1 MQLEEEY
8 EWLPTR
14 DISKSRGPGLRGRR
28 QGVERR
34 GGRNS
39 WLLNKKRGS
48 RRKSGLMKRN
58 RDGNGTKR
66 SFSWEMDRVRFETK
80 RFG

>member
-1 MQLEEEY
+1 MAAKQ
-8 EWLPTR
+8 
-14 DISKSRGPGLRGRR
+14 
-28 QGVERR
+28 
-34 GGRNS
+34 
-39 WLLNKKRGS
+39 KKRE
-48 RRKSGLMKRN
+48 RKSGLMKRN